1 MLSKKHCEFRTCPLN
16 LGLRLRV
23 LSLVR
28 KMLAF
33 VHGGPAQHCC
43 LSRCSRAPP
52 LSLSLFYARERFK
65 RAKAG
70 AHLVA
75 DALLVTSPLPA
86 IRLVVFSF
94 ENGSVRNFRSQ
105 VLCKGSRKSMPSC
118 GNWELSNIRSLR
130 CPELATWQ
138 G

>member
-1 MLSKKHCEFRTCPLN
+1 
-16 LGLRLRV
+16 
-23 LSLVR
+23 
-28 KMLAF
+28 MLAF
-33 VHGGPAQHCC
+33 VHGGPVQHCC

-94 ENGSVRNFRSQ
+94 EMVPYEIFDRRSY
-105 VLCKGSRKSMPSC
+105 VKEAERACLRVGT
-118 GNWELSNIRSLR
+118 GNYLTFGAFAVQNWRLGKDKFVSET
-130 CPELATWQ
+130 PQ
-138 G
+138 